1 MFTLRPSTTF
11 VRRSIITS
19 QKSLPIASLRPYS
32 DSKPQPKILNE
43 KPPKEEDL
51 PKEVQEHNQDLKN
64 RAIRPNDAAQKAV
77 DDTAKGDPTNEKVDK
92 GFWKG

>member
-1 MFTLRPSTTF
+1 MFRL
-11 VRRSIITS
+11 TS
-19 QKSLPIASLRPYS
+19 QRSTATFLRQSPSSSLRISTPIRNYS

-43 KPPKEEDL
+43 KPPKEEDQ

-64 RAIRPNDAAQKAV
+64 RAIRPNDTEEGKKS
-77 DDTAKGDPTNEKVDK
+77 DDGTDEKVDK